1 MARHRTSKEE
11 QRRHVDRW
19 IASGLSKAAY
29 CRTEQ
34 LSYHL
39 LDYWARRH
47 APFRPPFLS
56 QSREDEGFIELS
68 VPRANR
74 MDSRHPSPAVVIQL
88 PGGVEIACGVLPD
101 PHWLRGLIEVAKSC

>member
-1 MARHRTSKEE
+1 MARHRTSREE
-11 QRRHVDRW
+11 QRWHVDRW

-47 APFRPPFLS
+47 APSHRAFTRQS
-56 QSREDEGFIELS
+56 QVDEGFIELS
-68 VPRANR
+68 VPPANL
-74 MDSRHPSPAVVIQL
+74 MDRGNSSPAVVIRL
-88 PGGVEIACGVLPD
+88 PGGVEIACSDLPD
-101 PHWLRGLIEVAKSC
+101 PRWIHGLSQEVKAC